1 MQNCTLSLSRYDL
14 GVASWIYSCFQEL
27 SWWMDSPYFRFVDL
41 CGPSG
46 LSLSKQALAASDQ
59 QGVPLAG
66 RLLWFFS
73 HTYLLRPVFLW
84 RTVLGSGS
92 HEGGLQ
98 PQWESLAGSYSSA
111 FWQTS
116 LSHLTVHPKQRPEEN
131 NRKHYNK
138 KFSTISGNADSSCLT
153 TICTGGSPLRRL
165 SGASRGE
172 TNGFFIIGVQGIC
185 ISTRHLDRRGS
196 KFSG

>member
-14 GVASWIYSCFQEL
+14 GVVSWIYSCFQEL
-27 SWWMDSPYFRFVDL
+27 SWWMDSPNFRFVDL

-46 LSLSKQALAASDQ
+46 LSLSKQDLAASDQ

-73 HTYLLRPVFLW
+73 RTYLLRPVFLW

-98 PQWESLAGSYSSA
+98 PQWASLAGSYSSA

-116 LSHLTVHPKQRPEEN
+116 LSHLTGHPKQRPEEN
-131 NRKHYNK
+131 NQSIKIRVSALSLEMQIHHVLPLYALAEAPWEDCLEQVEEKQ
-138 KFSTISGNADSSCLT
+138 TGSSLLVCKVSVYPPD
-153 TICTGGSPLRRL
+153 I
-165 SGASRGE
+165 
-172 TNGFFIIGVQGIC
+172 
-185 ISTRHLDRRGS
+185 
-196 KFSG
+196 